1 MAMDV
6 NAIRARLQ
14 QLNEKGG
21 GKKVYDTLKPADG
34 MNVRLLPLPNSDDPI
49 VERQFHYLNH
59 PSDNRKNVTIAC
71 GAQFDQEC
79 PICEFA
85 NQMAAFDNPDGTK
98 KSAEQKKSDWE
109 IFRKL
114 QAVKKYY
121 VAVIARVNKTDESPK
136 DAPDY
141 DGPKWWMISE
151 AVLKGILGEAMDEDL
166 NTDRDD
172 GGGMECLLSV
182 KNGHDL
188 KITVNAAGQN
198 GNTTDF
204 KQTKVKARA
213 KATKLHNDSTISA
226 KILTSIKPIDE
237 VVKPTTA
244 VELQKAFDNF
254 LAYNQEPKAGD
265 ENDEKEPETRGPAK
279 EPEQK
284 VESKNA
290 EKLKGKKTLDEMF
303 DKMAGDKDAADAA
316 KA

>member
-244 VELQKAFDNF
+244 VELQKAFD
-254 LAYNQEPKAGD
+254 K
-265 ENDEKEPETRGPAK
+265 NDEKEPETRGPAK